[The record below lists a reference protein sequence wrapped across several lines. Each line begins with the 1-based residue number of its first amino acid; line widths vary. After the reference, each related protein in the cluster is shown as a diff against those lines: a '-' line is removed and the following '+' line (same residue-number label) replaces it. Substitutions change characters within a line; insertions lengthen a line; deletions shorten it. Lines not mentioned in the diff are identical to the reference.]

1 MKLLL
6 QVPASHKAERLYA
19 WSVLLGEMLGLTF
32 DIEERELPETTISM
46 PGTAGSLVVAEDF
59 FSQPEELWLTG
70 ASMPSRPVPRLPLPS
85 SLVRSNCPADVV
97 ALFGRDRSVR
107 TACDLGPGHARINFD
122 IAGSAFFMLS
132 RYEEALPGRRDSH
145 DRFPASESIAFQ
157 EGFLLRPVVNEYAQL
172 LQSCLLHC
180 WPQLTQWRRG
190 YRVLLTHDV
199 DSPLFHLGA
208 PISREV
214 TSVAGDLIKR
224 KDVSLAAK
232 RIGSA
237 FAARRGNHDG
247 DPNNTFDYLMSV
259 SERHSLRSAFYFITG
274 GDAPNDGGYSMQMP
288 WIESLVRRIGAKG
301 HEIGLHPS
309 YHTYLDPGETAAQA
323 RTLRECAQR
332 NGIQQE
338 SWGGRQHYLR
348 WRAGTTWRNWEDA
361 GMDYDSS
368 MGFAEMI
375 GFRSGCC
382 HEHGTFNVLERAPM
396 RLRERPLL
404 LMETTLISY
413 MQLDGSRRLEVA
425 SGLIAACRL
434 YDGDM
439 TLLWHN
445 SKVVSK
451 AERME
456 YEAVVDM
463 AVSA

>member
-1 MKLLL
+1 
-6 QVPASHKAERLYA
+6 
-19 WSVLLGEMLGLTF
+19 
-32 DIEERELPETTISM
+32 
-46 PGTAGSLVVAEDF
+46 
-59 FSQPEELWLTG
+59 
-70 ASMPSRPVPRLPLPS
+70 
-85 SLVRSNCPADVV
+85 
-97 ALFGRDRSVR
+97 
-107 TACDLGPGHARINFD
+107 
-122 IAGSAFFMLS
+122 
-132 RYEEALPGRRDSH
+132 
-145 DRFPASESIAFQ
+145 
-157 EGFLLRPVVNEYAQL
+157 
-172 LQSCLLHC
+172 
-180 WPQLTQWRRG
+180 
-190 YRVLLTHDV
+190 VLLTHDV